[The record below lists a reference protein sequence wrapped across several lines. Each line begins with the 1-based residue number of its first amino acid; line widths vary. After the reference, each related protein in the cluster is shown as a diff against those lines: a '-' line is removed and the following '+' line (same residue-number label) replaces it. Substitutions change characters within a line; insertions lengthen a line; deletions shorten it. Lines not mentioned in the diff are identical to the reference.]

1 MGPPCVFLVHINHK
15 KHMVEAN
22 VAYVRHKN
30 TYGREWHPFMCNSV
44 VHMSPKTTTKGREKL
59 ISPSYTFPSRHL
71 PLTTPNTPP
80 PQHPCLVLS
89 SLVMSCLGFSNL
101 FLSCL
106 HSTKDHMART
116 IKHVSEMSRPPR
128 KKPPAYTYRLP
139 LRMVESADGDI
150 YPSGVDTLETK
161 AHLERRDTE
170 EAILETKRFCTVTL
184 ARESDMNSTF
194 SASAVGCINERDRAK
209 TLSFAMR
216 KRVAEM
222 HLEPPRFAVLKKH
235 CIDVIAGLQAG
246 MYPPDAIDN
255 EEGIVSTSGTDAFQ
269 NNVNRKLLKLR
280 KRYYNNRHSWTWT
293 DHFKLHHT
301 VWLSNYFLR
310 VPVEALKTAAI
321 AHDAFPGGSYQCR
334 AHGAV

>member
-1 MGPPCVFLVHINHK
+1 
-15 KHMVEAN
+15 
-22 VAYVRHKN
+22 
-30 TYGREWHPFMCNSV
+30 
-44 VHMSPKTTTKGREKL
+44 
-59 ISPSYTFPSRHL
+59 
-71 PLTTPNTPP
+71 
-80 PQHPCLVLS
+80 
-89 SLVMSCLGFSNL
+89 
-101 FLSCL
+101 
-106 HSTKDHMART
+106 
-116 IKHVSEMSRPPR
+116 
-128 KKPPAYTYRLP
+128 
-139 LRMVESADGDI
+139 
-150 YPSGVDTLETK
+150 
-161 AHLERRDTE
+161 
-170 EAILETKRFCTVTL
+170 
-184 ARESDMNSTF
+184 
-194 SASAVGCINERDRAK
+194 
-209 TLSFAMR
+209 MR